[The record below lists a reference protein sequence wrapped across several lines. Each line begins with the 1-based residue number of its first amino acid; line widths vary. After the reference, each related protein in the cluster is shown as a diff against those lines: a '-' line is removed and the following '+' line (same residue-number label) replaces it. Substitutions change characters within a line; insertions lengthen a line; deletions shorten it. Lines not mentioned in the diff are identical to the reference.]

1 VPLGDTAYRRIAG
14 HLRNEV
20 EVHRDHRRMQPEPG
34 GSTRS
39 FAAGMSGTHD
49 DHLIRLRHVST
60 ILTCRGKLAVLP
72 VKILIIG
79 SGGRE
84 HAIAWRLTQEGHQI
98 FGAPGNPGIGELGQ
112 LLPTTD
118 YLAAA
123 NSINPDLT
131 VVGPEVP
138 LVAGVVDQFRAAH
151 RKIVGPTQDAAQLEG
166 SKIHSKEFMRF
177 LGIPT
182 ARYSRVE
189 SVEAGISALADFSTP
204 VVVKADGLAAGK
216 GVIIAQDRDEAEAAV
231 RSLGPRLVIE
241 EFLRG
246 EEVSFIV
253 LSDGK
258 NYIPLEA
265 TQDHK
270 AVGDGDTGPNTGGM
284 GAYCDGRI
292 LSDADARH
300 VMDTVIRPVVDAR
313 RFTGFLYA
321 GLMMTADG
329 PKVLE
334 FNVRLGDPETQP
346 LMHRLDCPFGEVLMA
361 AATGDLDGATLRW
374 KAEPS
379 VCVVLA
385 AAGYPGQIRT
395 GDLITGI
402 DKCGTQV
409 FQAGTR
415 QGPKGLE
422 TAGGRVLGV
431 TASGPDLAA
440 AAANAY
446 TAIEKIHF
454 DGMHYRHDIGQK
466 GLKRWPPA
474 TIRTIAP

>member
-1 VPLGDTAYRRIAG
+1 
-14 HLRNEV
+14 
-20 EVHRDHRRMQPEPG
+20 M
-34 GSTRS
+34 
-39 FAAGMSGTHD
+39 
-49 DHLIRLRHVST
+49 VSY

-84 HAIAWRLTQEGHQI
+84 HAIAWRLSQEGHQI
-98 FGAPGNPGIGELGQ
+98 FGAPGNPGIAELGQ

-138 LVAGVVDQFRAAH
+138 LVAGVVDQFRAAD

-166 SKIHSKEFMRF
+166 SKIHSKEFMQR

-182 ARYSRVE
+182 ARFARVE
-189 SVEAGISALADFSTP
+189 SVEAGITALADFNTP
-204 VVVKADGLAAGK
+204 VVIKADGLAAGK
-216 GVIIAQDRDEAEAAV
+216 GVIIAQQRDEAEAAV

-258 NYIPLEA
+258 NFVPLEA

-300 VMDTVIRPVVDAR
+300 VMDTVIRPVVDAT

-321 GLMMTADG
+321 GLMMTAGG

-346 LMHRLDCPFGEVLMA
+346 LLHRLDCSFGEVLMA
-361 AATGDLDGATLRW
+361 AAVGDLAGTTLRW
-374 KAEPS
+374 KPEPS

-409 FQAGTR
+409 FQAGTK

-431 TASGPDLAA
+431 TASGPDLAS

-446 TAIEKIHF
+446 TAIDKIHF
-454 DGMHYRHDIGQK
+454 DGMHYRRDIAQK
-466 GLKRWPPA
+466 GLTRWRPA

>member
-1 VPLGDTAYRRIAG
+1 
-14 HLRNEV
+14 
-20 EVHRDHRRMQPEPG
+20 M
-34 GSTRS
+34 
-39 FAAGMSGTHD
+39 
-49 DHLIRLRHVST
+49 
-60 ILTCRGKLAVLP
+60 
-72 VKILIIG
+72 KILIIG

-84 HAIAWRLTQEGHQI
+84 HAIAWRLAQEGHQV
-98 FGAPGNPGIGELGQ
+98 FGAPGNPGIAELGP
-112 LLPTTD
+112 LLPATD

-123 NSINPDLT
+123 DSVNPDLT

-151 RKIVGPTQDAAQLEG
+151 RKIVGPTQEAARLEG
-166 SKIHSKEFMRF
+166 SKIHSKEFMQR

-182 ARYSRVE
+182 ARYTRVE
-189 SVEAGISALADFSTP
+189 SVEAGIAALAAFDLP
-204 VVVKADGLAAGK
+204 VVIKADGLAAGK
-216 GVIIAQDRDEAEAAV
+216 GVIIAQDRAEAEAAV
-231 RSLGPRLVIE
+231 RSLGPRLVME

-258 NYIPLEA
+258 NFVPLEA

-292 LSDADARH
+292 LSDAAARY
-300 VMDTVIRPVVDAR
+300 VLDTVIRPVVDAT

-346 LMHRLDCPFGEVLMA
+346 LMHRLDSPFGEVLLA
-361 AATGDLDGATLRW
+361 AATGNLAGATLRW
-374 KAEPS
+374 KPEPS

-385 AAGYPGQIRT
+385 AAGYPGQVRT

-402 DKCGTQV
+402 DSCGTEV

-422 TAGGRVLGV
+422 TAAGRVLGV

-446 TAIEKIHF
+446 AAVEKIHF
-454 DGMHYRHDIGQK
+454 DGMHYRRDIAKK
-466 GLKRWPPA
+466 GLTRWGPA
-474 TIRTIAP
+474 TIKTIAP

>member
-1 VPLGDTAYRRIAG
+1 
-14 HLRNEV
+14 
-20 EVHRDHRRMQPEPG
+20 M
-34 GSTRS
+34 
-39 FAAGMSGTHD
+39 
-49 DHLIRLRHVST
+49 
-60 ILTCRGKLAVLP
+60 
-72 VKILIIG
+72 KILIIG

-84 HAIAWRLTQEGHQI
+84 HAIAWRLAQEGHQI
-98 FGAPGNPGIGELGQ
+98 YGAPGNPGIAEVGQ

-118 YLAAA
+118 YLAVA

-138 LVAGVVDQFRAAH
+138 LVAGVVDQFRAAN
-151 RKIVGPTQDAAQLEG
+151 RKIVGPARDAAQLEG
-166 SKIHSKEFMRF
+166 SKIHSKEFMRR

-182 ARYSRVE
+182 ARYARVD
-189 SVEAGISALADFSTP
+189 SADAGIAALVEFSYP
-204 VVVKADGLAAGK
+204 IVIKADGLAAGK
-216 GVIIAQDRDEAEAAV
+216 GVIIAQDRAEAEAAV
-231 RSLGPRLVIE
+231 HSLGPRLVIE
-241 EFLRG
+241 EFLEG
-246 EEVSFIV
+246 EEVSFIA

-258 NYIPLEA
+258 NIVPLEA

-292 LSDADARH
+292 LAAADAQQ
-300 VMDTVIRPVVDAR
+300 VLDTVIRPVVDAT

-321 GLMMTADG
+321 GLMMTNDG

-346 LMHRLDCPFGEVLMA
+346 LMHRLDSAFGEALMA
-361 AATGDLDGATLRW
+361 SATGSLAGASLRW
-374 KAEPS
+374 KPQPS
-379 VCVVLA
+379 VCVVMA

-395 GDLITGI
+395 GDLISGI
-402 DKCGTQV
+402 HSCGTEV
-409 FQAGTR
+409 FQAGTK
-415 QGPKGLE
+415 QGAKGLE

-446 TAIEKIHF
+446 AAIQKIHF
-454 DGMHYRHDIGQK
+454 DGMHYRHDIAQK
-466 GLKRWPPA
+466 GLKRWGPA
-474 TIRTIAP
+474 TIKTIAP

>member
-1 VPLGDTAYRRIAG
+1 
-14 HLRNEV
+14 
-20 EVHRDHRRMQPEPG
+20 M
-34 GSTRS
+34 
-39 FAAGMSGTHD
+39 
-49 DHLIRLRHVST
+49 
-60 ILTCRGKLAVLP
+60 
-72 VKILIIG
+72 KILIIG

-84 HAIAWRLTQEGHQI
+84 HAIAWRLAQEGHQI
-98 FGAPGNPGIGELGQ
+98 FGAPGNPGIAEVGQ
-112 LLPTTD
+112 LLPTTE

-123 NSINPDLT
+123 NSVEPDLT

-138 LVAGVVDQFRAAH
+138 LVAGVVDEFRAAK
-151 RKIVGPTQDAAQLEG
+151 RKIVGPARDAAQLEG
-166 SKIHSKEFMRF
+166 SKIHSKEFMRH

-182 ARYSRVE
+182 ARYARVE
-189 SVEAGISALADFSTP
+189 SVEAGITALAEFSLP

-216 GVIIAQDRDEAEAAV
+216 GVIIAQDHAQAEAAV

-241 EFLRG
+241 EFLQG
-246 EEVSFIV
+246 EEVSFIA

-258 NYIPLEA
+258 NIVPLEA

-292 LSDADARH
+292 LAASDAQH
-300 VMDTVIRPVVDAR
+300 VIDTVIGPVVEAT

-346 LMHRLDCPFGEVLMA
+346 LMHRLDSPFGEVLMA
-361 AATGDLDGATLRW
+361 AATGSLAGVSLRW
-374 KAEPS
+374 KPQPS

-385 AAGYPGQIRT
+385 ASGYPGQIRT
-395 GDLITGI
+395 GEVITGI
-402 DKCGTQV
+402 KECGTQV
-409 FQAGTR
+409 FQAGTKM
-415 QGPKGLE
+415 GPRGLE

-440 AAANAY
+440 AAANVYA
-446 TAIEKIHF
+446 AVDRIHF
-454 DGMHYRHDIGQK
+454 DGMHFRHDIAQK
-466 GLKRWPPA
+466 GLRRWRPA
-474 TIRTIAP
+474 TIKTTIAP